1 MKNLT
6 RYQILALL
14 PLLVLLLIGVF
25 FKRLVMFA
33 INTNLAMNAIILC
46 VMLIGVVL
54 MHQQIWSIRR
64 QARKADRFVKRI
76 HQGEQMRDVLQDP
89 ELGAS
94 DIGIVCDHLH
104 HSKEGAGGH
113 PVEVVE
119 AGLRSLHVTL
129 DSRQELSQFL
139 VGFLVALGLMGTFI
153 GILETLVEIGNMI
166 GGFATSDM
174 QDIDKSFMALI
185 NDLTKPLQGMGTAF
199 SASMF
204 GLLGSLCLGLTMVAV
219 RRCTEEFLTGLR
231 HAINQIVKDR
241 RAPRT
246 EVADTADT
254 PNRRADDMVRQQREA
269 KSLFHQAL
277 EAQVRT
283 MQKMDTL
290 DQRLNE
296 LSDAMLKQAQGVSE
310 TNELIRINTVPR
322 QTTEQFMGQIKI
334 LATTATDNSA
344 NLAALL
350 PALSGVTQKLNSF
363 SETLLQQREHM
374 QQTMLSSAESQE
386 MIRSALKS
394 LVDEENE
401 IHRGMLNEI
410 SQLRS
415 FMLEMQPVSSQVVP
429 LITEIS
435 RRLNEQL
442 VAYHN
447 QQETMR
453 LMTESVSQTFGGLK
467 TGIAEMLQDA
477 EKNRQLQSDITSQL
491 LNSQRASSE
500 LANLQQSIGK
510 IAEVLGNSLTASQV
524 LVEEI
529 RNMRTT
535 MAEDMRFEV
544 QEALREHD
552 SEKEQQ
558 AVSGNK
564 NKGKS

>member
-1 MKNLT
+1 MKNLV
-6 RYQILALL
+6 RYQILAIL
-14 PLLVLLLIGVF
+14 PLLVLLTGGLV

-33 INTNLAMNAIILC
+33 VNTNFTMNAIILV
-46 VMLIGVVL
+46 VMLIGVTL

-64 QARKADRFVKRI
+64 QAGKADRFVKRI
-76 HQGEQMRDVLQDP
+76 QQGEQMRDVLQDP

-94 DIGIVCDHLH
+94 DIGIVCDHLQH
-104 HSKEGAGGH
+104 AKEGAGGH

-119 AGLRSLHVTL
+119 AGIRSLHVTL

-204 GLLGSLCLGLTMVAV
+204 GLLGSLCLGLTMVSL

-241 RAPRT
+241 RSART
-246 EVADTADT
+246 DVSETAEV
-254 PNRRADDMVRQQREA
+254 PGRRADDWVRQQREA
-269 KSLFHQAL
+269 KNLFHQSL

-283 MQKMDTL
+283 MQKMDVL
-290 DQRLNE
+290 EQRLSE
-296 LSDAMLKQAQGVSE
+296 LSEAMLRQAQGVGE

-322 QTTEQFMGQIKI
+322 QTTEQFMGQIKV

-350 PALSGVTQKLNSF
+350 PALSGVTQKLNGF

-410 SQLRS
+410 TQLRS
-415 FMLEMQPVSSQVVP
+415 FMLEMQPLSSQIVP
-429 LITEIS
+429 LINEIS

-442 VAYHN
+442 VAFHN
-447 QQETMR
+447 QHETMR
-453 LMTESVSQTFGGLK
+453 LMTESVTQTFGGLK
-467 TGIAEMLQDA
+467 AGFAEMLQDA
-477 EKNRQLQSDITSQL
+477 EKSRQLQSDITSQL
-491 LNSQRASSE
+491 LNSQRASQE
-500 LANLQQSIGK
+500 LAGLQQSMARISD
-510 IAEVLGNSLTASQV
+510 VLNNSLTASQV

-529 RNMRTT
+529 RNMRTS
-535 MAEDMRFEV
+535 MVEDVRFEM
-544 QEALREHD
+544 QEALRDHD

-558 AVSGNK
+558 AASENK
-564 NKGKS
+564 SKAK